1 MKKVVILMFFGLTL
15 ASTSFAEEHRVFV
28 SDHFRDH
35 AVVRGYVGPRVGV
48 GFAYAAPAPYVRVA
62 PAYVA
67 PRAYCAPPVDRVVVR
82 DGFVRGHAY
91 VNRDWHRDR
100 R

>member
-1 MKKVVILMFFGLTL
+1 MKNVAILMFFGLAL
-15 ASTSFAEEHRVFV
+15 ASPSFAEGHRILVR
-28 SDHFRDH
+28 DHFRDH
-35 AVVRGYVGPRVGV
+35 VVVRGYVGPRVGV

-67 PRAYCAPPVDRVVVR
+67 PRAYGAPPVGRVVVR
-82 DGFVRGHAY
+82 GGFVRSHAY
-91 VNRDWHRDR
+91 ADRDWHRDR